1 VDLIFSGLS
10 SLLIASNKSKKI
22 QTTLDIPKYH
32 WIMACIF
39 LASSESGV
47 CLYEE
52 KEVTAKTEMSE
63 RHIHKLLFKGEWKN

>member
-1 VDLIFSGLS
+1 
-10 SLLIASNKSKKI
+10 
-22 QTTLDIPKYH
+22 
-32 WIMACIF
+32 MACIF

>member
-1 VDLIFSGLS
+1 
-10 SLLIASNKSKKI
+10 
-22 QTTLDIPKYH
+22 
-32 WIMACIF
+32 MACIF

-63 RHIHKLLFKGEWKN
+63 RHIHKLLFKGEWKNQQEEAKEYGKHERVWLNT